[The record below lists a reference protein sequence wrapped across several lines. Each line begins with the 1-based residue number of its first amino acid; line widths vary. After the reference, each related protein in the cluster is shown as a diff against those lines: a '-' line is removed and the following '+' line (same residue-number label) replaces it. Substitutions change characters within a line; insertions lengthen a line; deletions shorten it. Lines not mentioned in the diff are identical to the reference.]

1 MYYFALA
8 DRVRYFK
15 ETKEGKEAVCKA
27 FEEIKDMGHAE
38 GAHDKSVEIAKMLIS
53 MKKNTVQEIA
63 QATGL
68 TVEEVEALAQ
78 LQPASQNITYY
89 IL

>member
-1 MYYFALA
+1 MS
-8 DRVRYFK
+8 
-15 ETKEGKEAVCKA
+15 KA
-27 FEEIKDMGHAE
+27 FEEVRDMAVHE
-38 GAHDKSVEIAKMLIS
+38 RNVEIANTLIS

-78 LQPASQNITYY
+78 LQPA
-89 IL
+89 